1 MRDRQVTD
9 PPRAETRLTGAAPS
23 GLASLPRNPGGQDWS
38 GTHLY
43 TLPVCLAPSR
53 EQGTSWERARG
64 RRATRAGHVSRPSR
78 LPSTAG
84 SSRPDSSQR
93 PTRKPTERRPGRRVP
108 TAEPGTAGRSPPN
121 PSKWARRRRAPRPQ
135 PGLEG
140 LACRSTSP
148 QQPLA
153 GRPYFIELALS
164 GLAQGWVHGA
174 PKGLDDGVGIHR
186 RAVGQTRD
194 TGATEAEIAPLTA
207 HMDRPRSAAA
217 TGAKG
222 KRSAKAPDRTFS
234 PRRGG
239 GRCSGHFLSA
249 LPRSTLGNVVR
260 KRRQGPRGWLP
271 QNSVLEEKTFKR
283 HKEKSKIATKFYMIS
298 LENLKKRVMQYVVTN
313 CIIKRN
319 FCFVF

>member
-1 MRDRQVTD
+1 MCPDRH
-9 PPRAETRLTGAAPS
+9 ARLARPAPH
-23 GLASLPRNPGGQDWS
+23 AQ
-38 GTHLY
+38 T
-43 TLPVCLAPSR
+43 
-53 EQGTSWERARG
+53 RARG
-64 RRATRAGHVSRPSR
+64 PLGSRLRAGLDSASAQRRLAQRTDLRPASPNGLVGDALRASR
-78 LPSTAG
+78 L
-84 SSRPDSSQR
+84 
-93 PTRKPTERRPGRRVP
+93 
-108 TAEPGTAGRSPPN
+108 
-121 PSKWARRRRAPRPQ
+121 Q

-140 LACRSTSP
+140 SACRSTSP

-186 RAVGQTRD
+186 RAVGQTLD

-239 GRCSGHFLSA
+239 GRCSGHFLSS
-249 LPRSTLGNVVR
+249 LPWSTLGNVVR
-260 KRRQGPRGWLP
+260 KRRPGPRGWLP
-271 QNSVLEEKTFKR
+271 Q
-283 HKEKSKIATKFYMIS
+283 
-298 LENLKKRVMQYVVTN
+298 
-313 CIIKRN
+313 
-319 FCFVF
+319 